1 MHRILVVLIGLVLAA
16 CTPETQGGG
25 QLGQTA
31 PQETRFTPDVAMRM
45 FPGDAAIARY
55 ATIAARM
62 EPVIE
67 RECRARA
74 PRSKCNYQIFVET
87 HPEAP
92 SNAYQGEDRR
102 GQPTIAFT
110 RKLLAELRSDHEIAF
125 ILGHEA
131 AHHIR
136 GHLPVKREA
145 LIAGWIA
152 GEVAATVA
160 GASEE
165 ETKQAAAL
173 GGLIAISGFSKEFE
187 LEADALGA
195 VITEVA
201 GYDALAG
208 AQYFRRMRDP
218 GHKYLGTHP
227 PNAQRLQTVRQA
239 VAGM

>member
-1 MHRILVVLIGLVLAA
+1 MHRILVVLVGLVLAA

-31 PQETRFTPDVAMRM
+31 PQETRFTPPDVAMRM
-45 FPGDAAIARY
+45 FPGDASIARY
-55 ATIAARM
+55 AVIAARM

-74 PRSKCNYQIFVET
+74 PPRSRCNYQIFVET
-87 HPEAP
+87 HPPEAP
-92 SNAYQGEDRR
+92 PANAYQGEDRR

-110 RKLLAELRSDHEIAF
+110 RKLLRELRSDDEIAF
-125 ILGHEA
+125 IMGHEA

-136 GHLPVKREA
+136 GHLPVKTEA

-160 GASEE
+160 GGASAE
-165 ETKQAAAL
+165 ETQQAAAL

-187 LEADALGA
+187 LEADAW
-195 VITEVA
+195 V
-201 GYDALAG
+201 
-208 AQYFRRMRDP
+208 P
-218 GHKYLGTHP
+218 
-227 PNAQRLQTVRQA
+227 
-239 VAGM
+239 